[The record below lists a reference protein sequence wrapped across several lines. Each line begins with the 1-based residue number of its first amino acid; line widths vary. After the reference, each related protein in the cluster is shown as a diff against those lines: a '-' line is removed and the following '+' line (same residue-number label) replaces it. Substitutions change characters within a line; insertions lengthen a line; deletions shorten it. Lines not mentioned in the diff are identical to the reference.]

1 MMGQPYAA
9 GHYTMIELQ
18 GKRPTQAQAESYWP
32 RCEPR
37 SVSWVTVDTTIRQI
51 ESSPKERKGVSA
63 GTIMGCGTRWFWFS
77 AAIFAILVTSPGLC
91 PAQIPTEVGFLA
103 KGQIH
108 VRVQEGGGSPFGRLA
123 TVTLRSSSE
132 LTNVTTSTSDAGQAL
147 FTGLH
152 AGQYTVEVSAPG
164 YRTAQEQATIA
175 ADGETENVFV
185 TMVADT
191 GESVVGHFPGN
202 GAVLAPKALK
212 ETEKGLQALQAGK
225 LDEAEAHLK
234 RALQV
239 APGFPDV
246 NYLMGVLWLRRQ
258 DLGQARG
265 FLEKAVQFGPKHAP
279 ALLALGEV
287 QYLQRDYP
295 GAVASLEQSANLRP
309 TAWRAHWLAGMASYQ
324 QGEYAKARDHA
335 QAALL
340 VGQDKTGSAQ
350 LLLGEA
356 QAALG
361 EREQALATLER
372 FQREHSNSPQI
383 ATAQKLVELLRT
395 PEQSRLNSMEAVTL
409 SKPTTMDRPEAI
421 RNLSLP
427 AIAPV
432 TETNWAPPDVD
443 ETRPMIDPGAGCA
456 LDEVIQSAG
465 SRVADLVK
473 NVDRFT
479 ATEEMEHESLSP
491 LGVQISRESRTF
503 NYLVAIRQIGARELD
518 VQEYRNGSVSIQHFP
533 AHLGTI
539 GLPVLALVFHP
550 FYQDEYELAC
560 EGRGQWRGKP
570 VWVVHFRQRG
580 NQMNEMRV
588 YHVGGMSF
596 PVRLKGR
603 AWIDVE
609 SFQIVAME
617 ADMLTPVREIRL
629 LRDHQLIEYGPVEF
643 RKSKTPLWLPK
654 SADWYCNLGGQRYHR
669 RHNFSHF
676 LLFSVED
683 SQEIGQPK
691 EEQR

>member
-1 MMGQPYAA
+1 
-9 GHYTMIELQ
+9 
-18 GKRPTQAQAESYWP
+18 
-32 RCEPR
+32 
-37 SVSWVTVDTTIRQI
+37 
-51 ESSPKERKGVSA
+51 
-63 GTIMGCGTRWFWFS
+63 MGCGIRWFCFW
-77 AAIFAILVTSPGLC
+77 AGIVAIPLTSPRLSL
-91 PAQIPTEVGFLA
+91 AQIPTEVSFVA
-103 KGQIH
+103 KGQVH

-147 FTGLH
+147 FTGLA
-152 AGQYTVEVSAPG
+152 AGQYIVEVSAPG

-191 GESVVGHFPGN
+191 GESGLAHFPGT

-212 ETEKGLQALQAGK
+212 ETEKGLQALQTGK
-225 LDEAEAHLK
+225 LDEAEVHLK
-234 RALQV
+234 RALQA

-246 NYLMGVLWLRRQ
+246 NYLMGVLWMRRQ
-258 DLGQARG
+258 DLEQARG
-265 FLEKAVQFGPKHAP
+265 FLEKAVKFGPKHAP

-309 TAWRAHWLAGMASYQ
+309 TAWRAHWLAGVACYQ
-324 QGEYAKARDHA
+324 QGEYARARDHA

-361 EREQALATLER
+361 EREPALATLEQ
-372 FQREHSNSPQI
+372 FQREHSNSPQV
-383 ATAQKLVELLRT
+383 ATAQKLAKLLRT
-395 PEQSRLNSMEAVTL
+395 AEQSKLNSMEPVTL
-409 SKPTTMDRPEAI
+409 TLGKPGAVDRPEAI

-443 ETRPMIDPGAGCA
+443 EAKPMIAPGARCA
-456 LDEVIQSAG
+456 LDEVLQSAG

-518 VQEYRNGSVSIQHFP
+518 VQEYRNGSVSMQQFP

-550 FYQDEYELAC
+550 FYQDEYDLAC

-570 VWVVHFRQRG
+570 AWVVHFRQRG

-603 AWIDVE
+603 AWIDVD
-609 SFQIVAME
+609 SFEIVAME
-617 ADMLTPVREIRL
+617 ADMLTPVPEIRL

-643 RKSKTPLWLPK
+643 QKSKTPLWLPK
-654 SADWYCNLGGQRYHR
+654 SVDWYCNLGGQRYHR
-669 RHNFSHF
+669 HHNFSHF

-683 SQEIGQPK
+683 SQEIGQP
-691 EEQR
+691 EEGQR